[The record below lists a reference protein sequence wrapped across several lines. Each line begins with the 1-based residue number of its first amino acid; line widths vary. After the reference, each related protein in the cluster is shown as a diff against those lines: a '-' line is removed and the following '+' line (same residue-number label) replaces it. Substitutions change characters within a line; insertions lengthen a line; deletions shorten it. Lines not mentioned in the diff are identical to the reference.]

1 MSKMN
6 IMIDIKGYEGSNSNS
21 CKNNFSKN
29 AQYIGVD
36 TSEENIVSTVVEG
49 SSTKSLF
56 SVATADAKKF
66 IYLET
71 TAECD
76 IIVNGVTESTIKPIV
91 IGDSSKNGVFL
102 KSTEIESVSITN
114 NGTEDIQIY
123 YITVK

>member
-6 IMIDIKGYEGSNSNS
+6 IMIDIKGYNGSNANTCNS
-21 CKNNFSKN
+21 NFSKN
-29 AQYIGVD
+29 AQYVGID
-36 TSEENIVSTVVEG
+36 TSDENVISTIVAA

-71 TAECD
+71 SAECD
-76 IIVNGVTESTIKPIV
+76 IIVNGVTESSIKPIV
-91 IGDSSKNGVFL
+91 INDSVKNGIFL
-102 KSTEIESVSITN
+102 KSSDIESVDITN